1 MKHRQTMTTKSTA
14 MIRTMMVSVACAI
27 ARNLFTNFVSQ
38 TVGLCVKVPDAFCV
52 NGIEIDLKELEEL
65 ERRVAAKR
73 RAAVAASCSSSSAGE
88 KLEESFE
95 KSLKI
100 SETAR
105 APVKVQQPSLASM
118 FLVIMSIFSI
128 LNQTHFKPTARS

>member
-1 MKHRQTMTTKSTA
+1 M
-14 MIRTMMVSVACAI
+14 
-27 ARNLFTNFVSQ
+27 
-38 TVGLCVKVPDAFCV
+38 PDAFSI

-65 ERRVAAKR
+65 EKRVAAKKQR
-73 RAAVAASCSSSSAGE
+73 QAQSSSQVGGDDE

-100 SETAR
+100 SENGVSNEA
-105 APVKVQQPSLASM
+105 VIVQQQPPSPATM

-128 LNQTHFKPTARS
+128 LNQIYYKPTARS

>member
-1 MKHRQTMTTKSTA
+1 M
-14 MIRTMMVSVACAI
+14 
-27 ARNLFTNFVSQ
+27 
-38 TVGLCVKVPDAFCV
+38 

-65 ERRVAAKR
+65 ERRVAAKKQ
-73 RAAVAASCSSSSAGE
+73 AALYSGTASSSHAVE

-100 SETAR
+100 SEK
-105 APVKVQQPSLASM
+105 PQPPSLATM

-128 LNQTHFKPTARS
+128 LNQIHFRPTAQS

>member
-1 MKHRQTMTTKSTA
+1 MMMMKTTA
-14 MIRTMMVSVACAI
+14 MIRMMMVSDACTI
-27 ARNLFTNFVSQ
+27 AGKFFTNFVSQ
-38 TVGLCVKVPDAFCV
+38 TVGLCLKVPDAFCV

-73 RAAVAASCSSSSAGE
+73 QAIGEASCSSSAGE

-100 SETAR
+100 SETVK
-105 APVKVQQPSLASM
+105 APATVQQPSLASM
-118 FLVIMSIFSI
+118 FLVLMSIFSI
-128 LNQTHFKPTARS
+128 LNQIHYKPTARS

>member
-1 MKHRQTMTTKSTA
+1 MAFKLTKK
-14 MIRTMMVSVACAI
+14 
-27 ARNLFTNFVSQ
+27 Q
-38 TVGLCVKVPDAFCV
+38 VPDAFCS

-65 ERRVAAKR
+65 ERRVAAKK
-73 RAAVAASCSSSSAGE
+73 RAQAQATSSSE

-100 SETAR
+100 SE
-105 APVKVQQPSLASM
+105 APQPSLASM

-128 LNQTHFKPTARS
+128 LNQIHYRPTAQS

>member
-1 MKHRQTMTTKSTA
+1 M
-14 MIRTMMVSVACAI
+14 
-27 ARNLFTNFVSQ
+27 
-38 TVGLCVKVPDAFCV
+38 PDAFSI

-65 ERRVAAKR
+65 ERRVAAKKQR
-73 RAAVAASCSSSSAGE
+73 QAQSSSQVDCPATADDE

-100 SETAR
+100 SENGVSAENE
-105 APVKVQQPSLASM
+105 AANVQQQPPPSPATM

-128 LNQTHFKPTARS
+128 LNQIYYKPTARS